1 MSVRYRPFQAL
12 ALATLA
18 ALVTACAAF
27 APLYDRAMQQALT
40 DIEVERADPAAVALQ
55 MNAGA
60 DYMLSA
66 KPENVLA
73 LVTPQMR
80 DSYLEPVLGYRA
92 SAGVLPGGPT
102 DPAGDLVWR
111 EGWCGQVVLVEGHC
125 PAAPGD
131 IAVSTADAE
140 NFGLTV
146 GARVTITAATAE
158 EDAASAAGAD
168 LRVAAVYEVASD
180 QGYWMGLNLTGR
192 SGLAEP
198 GLLSRVQHDVWLT
211 DRSTFDGGRV
221 PVLPEQAPAVV
232 LPLDAAGLGVDE
244 LMTLATGVGKL
255 AEAGA
260 SPVAPFPVEVHSGL
274 PDIAKDVRD
283 QTEQSRVTVPLLMAQ
298 LGLLALVV
306 LWLTLLAVT
315 EQRRP
320 EVALARLRGR
330 GRRGARSLL
339 ARELLPVA
347 LGGVVPGVV
356 LALVGTTLART
367 TVLPG
372 HAPFETGV
380 RLLAAVGLATGA
392 LLLLTMLAVARV
404 AREPVETLLRR
415 VPPRR
420 SSWAMGT
427 GDALVV
433 AGAGSLV
440 LVFATGGL
448 DGPVALAAPG
458 LLAVVVGLVLAHLTT
473 PLAAATG
480 RRVLGRGRV
489 RAAVSLLDAA
499 RSPATRRVV
508 AIVTLASALAVFS
521 ADALVIGERNR
532 AAASEQQAGARLVA
546 EVEGGNLGAVR
557 EALEQADP
565 EGGEMT
571 PVVRIRP
578 PGAGSVE
585 TVAVVPDQFR
595 RIALTPGGAPP
606 ARTWDLLDLP
616 DVDPLEV
623 TGTRLGVTVA
633 RSTLRATR
641 ADGEPGPLSL
651 GVDLVTSEGE
661 TLHTTL
667 GSLEG
672 SVDGARFEVPSYC
685 RDRCYVSALWL
696 HTLPGASII
705 GTLTLRDLR
714 GDAPVAIGP
723 ADQWTP
729 VDDDAQGRMRP
740 DSSDPGRL
748 RLQVQTDGAA
758 EIRMSQVWLP
768 SRVPALLTG
777 GLPPGAAGRLFDISA
792 LDGTVQRADAATA
805 LDRVPGAGQHAALV
819 NLDLVARGVA
829 LATSAHIEVWFAHD
843 DQQLLTEL
851 AAALE
856 ERGTRVTATTTLTG
870 IRDSFDDSAAA
881 WSIQLAGLVGAAAVL
896 LALLVLLVG
905 AASSWRSRTR
915 DLAALRMSGVP
926 RRDIGS
932 MAVAAQ
938 LPAVVV
944 GVVAGTATGVYGA
957 HLALPTVPLFAGQPA
972 VSTLDLS
979 TAWWS
984 VALAVVAST
993 VVLGGGSALIGRLLA
1008 RRAAVRRLR
1017 EGDL

>member
-18 ALVTACAAF
+18 ALVSACAAF

-40 DIEVERADPAAVALQ
+40 DIEVERADPATVGLQ

-60 DYMLSA
+60 DYMLNA
-66 KPENVLA
+66 KPENLLS

-80 DSYLEPVLGYRA
+80 ASYLAPVLGYRA
-92 SAGVLPGGPT
+92 AAGVLPGQPS

-111 EGWCGQVVLVEGHC
+111 DGWCEQVVLVEGDC

-131 IAVSTADAE
+131 IAVSRADAD

-146 GARVTITAATAE
+146 GARVTVTAATAE
-158 EDAASAAGAD
+158 DDSASEAGAD

-180 QGYWMGLNLTGR
+180 EAYWLGLDLTGR

-211 DRSTFDGGRV
+211 DRSTFDGSRV
-221 PVLPEQAPAVV
+221 PVLPEQAPTLA
-232 LPLDAAGLGVDE
+232 LPLDTAGLGVDE
-244 LMTLATGVGKL
+244 LRSLATGVEKL

-274 PDIAKDVRD
+274 PDVAKDVQN

-339 ARELLPVA
+339 AGELLPVA
-347 LGGVVPGVV
+347 LAGVVPGVV

-367 TVLPG
+367 VALPG

-380 RLLAAVGLATGA
+380 RLLAAVGLAIGA
-392 LLLLTMLAVARV
+392 LIVLTMLAVARV

-440 LVFATGGL
+440 VVFATGGL

-480 RRVLGRGRV
+480 RRVLRRGRV

-521 ADALVIGERNR
+521 ADALVIGQRNR

-546 EVEGGNLGAVR
+546 DVEGGDLAAVR
-557 EALEQADP
+557 DALSEVDP
-565 EGGEMT
+565 DGREMT

-595 RIALTPGGAPP
+595 RVALFPGGAPSEQ
-606 ARTWDLLDLP
+606 TWRLLDLP

-633 RSTLRATR
+633 RSTLQTTR

-651 GVDLVTSEGE
+651 GVDLVTAEGE
-661 TLHTTL
+661 TLHITL
-667 GSLEG
+667 GS
-672 SVDGARFEVPSYC
+672 VDDTVDHAKLEVPSYC
-685 RDRCYVSALWL
+685 REGCFVSAIWL
-696 HTLPGASII
+696 HTLPGASIT
-705 GTLTLRDLR
+705 GSLTLRDLR

-723 ADQWTP
+723 ATQWTP
-729 VDDDAQGRMRP
+729 VNDSAEGRMRAE
-740 DSSDPGRL
+740 STDPGQL
-748 RLQVQTDGAA
+748 ILEVQTDGAA
-758 EIRMSQVWLP
+758 EIRMPQVWLP

-777 GLPPGAAGRLFDISA
+777 GLPPGAAESLFDLSG
-792 LDGTVQRADAATA
+792 LDG
-805 LDRVPGAGQHAALV
+805 
-819 NLDLVARGVA
+819 
-829 LATSAHIEVWFAHD
+829 
-843 DQQLLTEL
+843 
-851 AAALE
+851 
-856 ERGTRVTATTTLTG
+856 
-870 IRDSFDDSAAA
+870 
-881 WSIQLAGLVGAAAVL
+881 
-896 LALLVLLVG
+896 
-905 AASSWRSRTR
+905 
-915 DLAALRMSGVP
+915 
-926 RRDIGS
+926 
-932 MAVAAQ
+932 
-938 LPAVVV
+938 
-944 GVVAGTATGVYGA
+944 
-957 HLALPTVPLFAGQPA
+957 
-972 VSTLDLS
+972 
-979 TAWWS
+979 
-984 VALAVVAST
+984 
-993 VVLGGGSALIGRLLA
+993 
-1008 RRAAVRRLR
+1008 
-1017 EGDL
+1017 